1 MKTNAGKYLE
11 RPIGENEE
19 ELLEKIWNSLPPV
32 ENDDQMLDENYR
44 NVKQRIHK
52 HTLRRH
58 VIYISSSAAAVCLF
72 ILLLFSPESSEK
84 SPVFAQ
90 LNDMGVSISEQKV
103 QFMIGDSIVA
113 NLNTSAKMNINPN
126 AKTTL
131 QSATGEEIALQEE
144 TPLKIYVPAGKR
156 FDLELTD
163 GTHVWL
169 NSDT

>member
-58 VIYISSSAAAVCLF
+58 VIYRSMLIYT
-72 ILLLFSPESSEK
+72 
-84 SPVFAQ
+84 FAIQ
-90 LNDMGVSISEQKV
+90 PRIIRKVSCICTIK
-103 QFMIGDSIVA
+103 
-113 NLNTSAKMNINPN
+113 
-126 AKTTL
+126 
-131 QSATGEEIALQEE
+131 
-144 TPLKIYVPAGKR
+144 
-156 FDLELTD
+156 
-163 GTHVWL
+163 
-169 NSDT
+169 

>member
-72 ILLLFSPESSEK
+72 ILLLFSP
-84 SPVFAQ
+84 
-90 LNDMGVSISEQKV
+90 
-103 QFMIGDSIVA
+103 
-113 NLNTSAKMNINPN
+113 
-126 AKTTL
+126 
-131 QSATGEEIALQEE
+131 
-144 TPLKIYVPAGKR
+144 
-156 FDLELTD
+156 
-163 GTHVWL
+163 
-169 NSDT
+169 